1 MFNDCN
7 NSDDSDIKTVIPHAI
22 IPIMIVD
29 TVINTIIADVFLC
42 SFVCFFTNLIIGSI
56 KLAIIKA
63 INQDNIDLL
72 KEYPKKFYKKYLK
85 ELKYQFKVQK
95 TLNIFSNED
104 LDYFFIK
111 LKENNCEHLIS
122 KYGDMDN
129 QSILVKEII
138 KRGLLFKII
147 PSFFIKKVSKIFGF

>member
-63 INQDNIDLL
+63 IKNGI
-72 KEYPKKFYKKYLK
+72 
-85 ELKYQFKVQK
+85 
-95 TLNIFSNED
+95 
-104 LDYFFIK
+104 
-111 LKENNCEHLIS
+111 
-122 KYGDMDN
+122 
-129 QSILVKEII
+129 
-138 KRGLLFKII
+138 
-147 PSFFIKKVSKIFGF
+147 